1 MAPNGAD
8 RNCSAGYGPKFP
20 QPVGKDNFDSIE
32 GLEGLVNLS
41 NILPNQTEIDNF
53 DVLDEQD
60 AFAYNH

>member
-8 RNCSAGYGPKFP
+8 RNC
-20 QPVGKDNFDSIE
+20 KDNFDSIE